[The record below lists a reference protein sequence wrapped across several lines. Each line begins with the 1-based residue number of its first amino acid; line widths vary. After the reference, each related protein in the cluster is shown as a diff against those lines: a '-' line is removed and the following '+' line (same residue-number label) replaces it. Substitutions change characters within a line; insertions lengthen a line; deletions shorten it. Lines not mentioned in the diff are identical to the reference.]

1 MPSVFIAERLLTGG
15 SLATMALPDWQSGE
29 YATDYT
35 KFLATTQQ
43 RLTSNEFKQMH
54 PFTIGNRFYH
64 RRKPNLTQHTIVKGH
79 QMPYE
84 CSQHRYSPTQHL
96 HGAMHQLDGIGF
108 CGLKSPSQADSHGF
122 YRPKPI
128 EADRSTKNTSEIS
141 DVFCVSLTSNT
152 QRSFSNKIN

>member
-96 HGAMHQLDGIGF
+96 HGAMHQFDGTGF
-108 CGLKSPSQADSHGF
+108 CGLKAQA
-122 YRPKPI
+122 KPTVTAFI
-128 EADRSTKNTSEIS
+128 DRSRQKPTEAQKTS
-141 DVFCVSLTSNT
+141 VFRCILCVSHIQYTEKF
-152 QRSFSNKIN
+152 Q